1 MEAQAGQRLGFVER
15 QWHSA
20 MSGDGKDGE
29 LDWGEADAS
38 GPIVRERLD
47 PALFNLPAQQIRSGF
62 YSDKYFV
69 RAGEMLRRT
78 GDSPEVLMQVF
89 SKSACVLCG
98 TDEAIAL
105 LKLAS
110 HDWQALEVRARHDG
124 DTVKAFD
131 IVMTIKGPYEVFAH
145 LETLYLGV
153 LARGTRVAT
162 NTRRAVKAAG
172 GKDVLFFPARFDH
185 WLVQARDGYAAHIGG
200 ATAVSTDAQGSWWG
214 GEGVGTIPHA
224 IIAACGGDTVL
235 AARKFAECFP
245 ETIPLVVLVDFEN
258 DCVRTALEV
267 ARALGPRLYGVRLDT
282 SGTMVDLSVQPMMG
296 QFDPRGVNLE
306 LVCNVRKALDAEG
319 FQGVRIVASGGFNG
333 DKIQRFEEHQAPVD
347 AYGVG
352 STLFANAGQHD
363 FTADI
368 VRCDGKAIAKV
379 GRAERF
385 TPDLETVK

>member
-1 MEAQAGQRLGFVER
+1 MVDIA
-15 QWHSA
+15 
-20 MSGDGKDGE
+20 KDGAHGSDE
-29 LDWGEADAS
+29 PKTAQ
-38 GPIVRERLD
+38 PIISERLD
-47 PALFNLPAQQIRSGF
+47 PALFNLPAEQIREGF

-69 RAGEMLRRT
+69 RAAEVLRRT
-78 GDSPEVLMQVF
+78 GNSPDVLMQVF
-89 SKSACVLCG
+89 SKTRCVLCG
-98 TDEAIAL
+98 VDEAIAM

-110 HDWQALEVRARHDG
+110 HDWEALEVRARRDG
-124 DTVKAFD
+124 ETVKAFD
-131 IVMTIKGPYEVFAH
+131 VVMTIKGPYEVFAH

-153 LARGTRVAT
+153 LARSTRVAT
-162 NTRRAVKAAG
+162 NTRLAVAAAT

-245 ETIPLVVLVDFEN
+245 DSIPLVVLVDFEN

-282 SGTMVDLSVQPMMG
+282 SSTLVDRSVVPMMG
-296 QFDPRGVNLE
+296 QFDPRGVNLQ
-306 LVCNVRKALDAEG
+306 LVRNVRNALDGAG
-319 FQGVRIVASGGFNG
+319 FQSVRIVASGGFNAE
-333 DKIQRFEEHQAPVD
+333 KIKRFEDHQAPVD
-347 AYGVG
+347 GYGVG
-352 STLFANAGQHD
+352 SSLFANAGQHD

-368 VRCDGKAIAKV
+368 VRCDGKAVAKI

-385 TPDLETVK
+385 MPDLEAVK

>member
-1 MEAQAGQRLGFVER
+1 MNRDV
-15 QWHSA
+15 
-20 MSGDGKDGE
+20 KDGG
-29 LDWGEADAS
+29 LDWGKPRAAK
-38 GPIVRERLD
+38 PIVSERLD
-47 PALFNLPAQQIRSGF
+47 PALFNLPAQQIRDGF
-62 YSDKYFV
+62 YTDKYFV
-69 RAGEMLRRT
+69 RAAEMLRRT
-78 GDSPEVLMQVF
+78 DSSPEVLMQVF
-89 SKSACVLCG
+89 TKSRCVLCG
-98 TDEAIAL
+98 VDEAIAM

-110 HDWQALEVRARHDG
+110 HDWEALEVHARRDG
-124 DTVKAFD
+124 ETVKALD

-153 LARGTRVAT
+153 LARSTRVAT
-162 NTRRAVKAAG
+162 NTRLAVTAAS

-224 IIAACGGDTVL
+224 LIAACGGDTVL
-235 AARKFAECFP
+235 AAHKFAECFP
-245 ETIPLVVLVDFEN
+245 ESIPLVVLVDFEN

-267 ARALGPRLYGVRLDT
+267 AEALGPRLYGVRLDT
-282 SGTMVDLSVQPMMG
+282 SSTLVDASLLPMMG

-306 LVCNVRKALDAEG
+306 LVRNVRKALDSAG
-319 FQGVRIVASGGFNG
+319 FHSVRIVVSGGF
-333 DKIQRFEEHQAPVD
+333 DAKKIKRFEERQAPVH

-352 STLFANAGQHD
+352 SSLFANAGQHD

-385 TPDLETVK
+385 MPNLEPVK

>member
-1 MEAQAGQRLGFVER
+1 
-15 QWHSA
+15 
-20 MSGDGKDGE
+20 MSGDVKDGG
-29 LDWGEADAS
+29 LGRGKPEAGA
-38 GPIVRERLD
+38 PIVSRRLD
-47 PALFNLPAQQIRSGF
+47 PALFNLPAEQIRQGF

-69 RAGEMLRRT
+69 RAAEVLRRT
-78 GDSPEVLMQVF
+78 GGSPEVLMQVF
-89 SKSACVLCG
+89 SKSRCVLCG
-98 TDEAIAL
+98 VDEAIAM

-110 HDWQALEVRARHDG
+110 HDWEALEVRARRDG
-124 DTVKAFD
+124 ETVKAFD
-131 IVMTIKGPYEVFAH
+131 IVMTIQGPYEVFAH
-145 LETLYLGV
+145 LETLCLGV
-153 LARGTRVAT
+153 LARSTRVAT
-162 NTRRAVKAAG
+162 NTKLAVNAAS

-185 WLVQARDGYAAHIGG
+185 WLVQARDGYAGHIGG

-224 IIAACGGDTVL
+224 FIAACGGDTVL

-245 ETIPLVVLVDFEN
+245 EESIPLVVLVDFEN

-267 ARALGPRLYGVRLDT
+267 AEALGPRLYGVRLDT
-282 SGTMVDLSVQPMMG
+282 SNTLVDLSVVPMMG

-306 LVCNVRKALDAEG
+306 LVWNVRNALDGAG
-319 FQGVRIVASGGFNG
+319 FRRVRIVASGGF
-333 DKIQRFEEHQAPVD
+333 DAEKIQRFEEHQAPVD

-352 STLFANAGQHD
+352 SSLFANAGQFD

-385 TPDLETVK
+385 MPSLEPVK

>member
-1 MEAQAGQRLGFVER
+1 
-15 QWHSA
+15 
-20 MSGDGKDGE
+20 MSGDVKDSR
-29 LDWGEADAS
+29 LDWGKPGVGE
-38 GPIVRERLD
+38 PIVSERLD
-47 PALFNLPAQQIRSGF
+47 PALFNLPAQQIRDGF

-69 RAGEMLRRT
+69 RAAEMLRRT
-78 GDSPEVLMQVF
+78 GGSPEVLMQVF
-89 SKSACVLCG
+89 CKSNCVLCG
-98 TDEAIAL
+98 VDEAIAM

-110 HDWQALEVRARHDG
+110 HDWEALEVRARRDG
-124 DTVKAFD
+124 EAVKAFD

-153 LARGTRVAT
+153 LGRSTRVAT
-162 NTRRAVKAAG
+162 NTRLAVKAAS

-200 ATAVSTDAQGSWWG
+200 ARAVSTDAQGSWWG

-224 IIAACGGDTVL
+224 VIAACGGDTVL
-235 AARKFAECFP
+235 AAQRFAECFP
-245 ETIPLVVLVDFEN
+245 ESIPLVVLVDFEN

-267 ARALGPRLYGVRLDT
+267 AHALGPRLFGVRLDT
-282 SGTMVDLSVQPMMG
+282 SGTLVDLSVQPMMG

-306 LVCNVRKALDAEG
+306 LVWNVRKALDADG
-319 FQGVRIVASGGFNG
+319 FHGVRIVASGGFNAE
-333 DKIQRFEEHQAPVD
+333 KIQSFEERQAPVD

-352 STLFANAGQHD
+352 SSLFANAGQHD

-385 TPDLETVK
+385 MPDLEAVK

>member
-1 MEAQAGQRLGFVER
+1 
-15 QWHSA
+15 
-20 MSGDGKDGE
+20 MSEDVKGSKTRTDE
-29 LDWGEADAS
+29 PTTS
-38 GPIVRERLD
+38 ERLD
-47 PALFNLPAQQIRSGF
+47 PALFNLPAQQIRDGR

-69 RAGEMLRRT
+69 RAAEMLRRT
-78 GDSPEVLMQVF
+78 GASPEVLMQVF
-89 SKSACVLCG
+89 SKSSGALCG
-98 TDEAIAL
+98 MDEAIAL

-110 HDWQALEVRARHDG
+110 HDWEALEVRARRDG
-124 DTVKAFD
+124 ETVKAFD

-153 LARGTRVAT
+153 LARSTRVAT
-162 NTRRAVKAAG
+162 NTRLAVEAAS

-214 GEGVGTIPHA
+214 GEGIGTIPHA

-235 AARKFAECFP
+235 AARMFAECFP
-245 ETIPLVVLVDFEN
+245 ESIPLVVLVDFEN
-258 DCVRTALEV
+258 DCARTALEV

-282 SGTMVDLSVQPMMG
+282 SGTLVDASVVPMMG

-306 LVCNVRKALDAEG
+306 LVWNVRNALDDAD
-319 FQGVRIVASGGFNG
+319 FRKVRIVASGGFNAK
-333 DKIQRFEEHQAPVD
+333 KIRHFEERQAPVN

-352 STLFANAGQHD
+352 SSLFANAGQHD

-368 VRCDGKAIAKV
+368 VRCNGKAIAKV

-385 TPDLETVK
+385 MPNLEVVK